1 MSDEAQQRQL
11 DHETLGRLSRMHEAG
26 TVDETVEAVAEFA
39 VQSLGCTAAAIL
51 LGAKASDSNRPPPE
65 RHDEIVQLASSGPA
79 GPILDAFDT
88 AAAIVVSDVATE
100 TRWPGWPVGD
110 TYGLRSLLA
119 VRLKID
125 NRPAGVLLVGHT
137 EPDAFSEDDEAIAN
151 IIARHASIAVAGA
164 RQQATLAQAADARKL
179 VGQAMGILMERYHIK
194 DDQAF
199 AILARYSQH
208 TNTKLRTIALQL
220 IETRQLPDLP
230 GDPAARSLNSHS
242 TP

>member
-1 MSDEAQQRQL
+1 MSDEAQERQL
-11 DHETLGRLSRMHEAG
+11 DHDTLERLSGMHEAG
-26 TVDETVEAVAEFA
+26 TVDETVEAVTDFA

-51 LGAKASDSNRPPPE
+51 LGAKASELELTATSA
-65 RHDEIVQLASSGPA
+65 DEIVQLASSGPA

-88 AAAIVVSDVATE
+88 AAAVVVSDVATE

-110 TYGLRSLLA
+110 THGLRSLLA

-137 EPDAFSEDDEAIAN
+137 KPDAFSEDDEAIAN

>member
-1 MSDEAQQRQL
+1 MSDVAPERPL
-11 DHETLGRLSRMHEAG
+11 DHETLERLSGMHEAG
-26 TVDETVEAVAEFA
+26 TVDETVEAVAAFA
-39 VQSLGCTAAAIL
+39 VQSLGCTAAAIM
-51 LGAKASDSNRPPPE
+51 LGATASQLELTAASTDG
-65 RHDEIVQLASSGPA
+65 IVELANSGPA

-88 AAAIVVSDVATE
+88 AAAINVPDLTVE

-110 TYGLRSLLA
+110 AHGLRSLLA

-137 EPDAFSEDDEAIAN
+137 DPDAFSEDDEAIAN

-164 RQQATLAQAADARKL
+164 RQQATLAQAADARKI
-179 VGQAMGILMERYHIK
+179 VGQAMGILMERYNIK

-208 TNTKLRTIALQL
+208 TNTKLRAIALQL

-230 GDPAARSLNSHS
+230 TAQHHDHRAAR
-242 TP
+242 